1 MKYCQQYQG
10 GVHRLTRPTII
21 YDYYRYFRISPVWQ
35 EFDKLPGGISA
46 RCKIYHIKYKTGGG
60 TSNLRNHLKKKHK
73 LTVTPDKKAESSNE
87 PQKYGQ
93 NSRKKRRIDVK
104 IGLMVAVDYQP
115 LNVVDNPGFQN

>member
-73 LTVTPDKKAESSNE
+73 LTVTPDKKADAKVW
-87 PQKYGQ
+87 PKF
-93 NSRKKRRIDVK
+93 KKKKKDRCKNWPNGSGRLPTVECS
-104 IGLMVAVDYQP
+104 G
-115 LNVVDNPGFQN
+115 